1 MKMKTLHVLLLVSLF
16 LSVNALGGQ
25 DVYLVLNN
33 HLNTPVK
40 VIEVN
45 ELNDANTVWEANYSP
60 FGEVEETVSDI
71 EFNVRFPGQY
81 HDQETG
87 VYYNYY
93 RDYDP
98 SLGRYLQSDPIG
110 LAGGMNTYAY
120 VGGNPV
126 SYVDP
131 YGLWSVT
138 VSLFWGRG
146 GSLTAG
152 VGSNGRPFAQGN
164 FGFGLQ
170 AGVSFDPNGE
180 PGNSSCSCSQGYG
193 GANGQAGVQV
203 GPFGYGWSGSTG
215 GSYSCEGYQSN
226 ESSSWGSTLGS
237 WGFGLGFSGSV
248 FGGAAF

>member
-16 LSVNALGGQ
+16 LSMNALGGQ

-45 ELNDANTVWEANYSP
+45 ALNDANTVWEANYSP

-98 SLGRYLQSDPIG
+98 NLGRYLQSDPIG
-110 LAGGMNTYAY
+110 ILRDYSSPQMRVAMQAGIPLRSSSISLGLNHTYNYVNNSPINFFDLFGLEDAANQSGIDPVHDRESWRDGDRIYPQNGYWRIRCRNGEDVNTYCDSNQNSEDYMLDNTTPSAFCTFEY
-120 VGGNPV
+120 V
-126 SYVDP
+126 
-131 YGLWSVT
+131 
-138 VSLFWGRG
+138 
-146 GSLTAG
+146 
-152 VGSNGRPFAQGN
+152 
-164 FGFGLQ
+164 
-170 AGVSFDPNGE
+170 
-180 PGNSSCSCSQGYG
+180 
-193 GANGQAGVQV
+193 
-203 GPFGYGWSGSTG
+203 
-215 GSYSCEGYQSN
+215 SN
-226 ESSSWGSTLGS
+226 E
-237 WGFGLGFSGSV
+237 
-248 FGGAAF
+248 